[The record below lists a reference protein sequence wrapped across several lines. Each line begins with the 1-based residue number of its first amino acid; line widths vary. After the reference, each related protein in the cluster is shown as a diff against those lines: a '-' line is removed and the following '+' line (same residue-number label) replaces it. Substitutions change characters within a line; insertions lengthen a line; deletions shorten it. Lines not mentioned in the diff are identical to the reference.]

1 MARTADVGRLEGGR
15 GPRPVGGGR
24 RVMTRAMSRG
34 LRTMG
39 SAVGVVLAAAILAAC
54 AAAPQTSGPRKM
66 KQEDF
71 KMLAGQWLG
80 DSDLQGE
87 RSVAIQGVIYE
98 NGSFFIAPRG
108 GTTTQMPGQMKI
120 VNEAVVYET
129 PTSEGKM
136 TFEEAPAE
144 WVWKWDG
151 KTKIG
156 DRAVRHVL
164 RKSK

>member
-1 MARTADVGRLEGGR
+1 MARVTSGHRGIRWVGI
-15 GPRPVGGGR
+15 
-24 RVMTRAMSRG
+24 
-34 LRTMG
+34 
-39 SAVGVVLAAAILAAC
+39 VVLGMVLAGC
-54 AAAPQTSGPRKM
+54 AAAPTMSGPRRM

-80 DSDLQGE
+80 DSNVQGE
-87 RSVAIQGVIYE
+87 RSSAIQGVIYE

-120 VNEAVVYET
+120 VDGGVVYET

-136 TFEEAPAE
+136 TFEEAPTE
-144 WVWKWDG
+144 WVWKWQG

-156 DRAVRHVL
+156 DRAVLHEL